1 MIYDMIKS
9 KWDLHI
15 FESGVYQM
23 MNFTKMHGLGNDFI
37 IVTGESKLPDQA
49 SELAIKLCD
58 RFFGIGADGLVYI
71 LPSEK
76 ADFMMRIM
84 NSDGSEAEQCGNA
97 IRCVS
102 KYVFDHNLIQQT
114 EISIETIGAGAQKV
128 QLFIK
133 EGKVDTVRV
142 DMGQPILK
150 GTLVPTTVDQDT
162 VKDYPIEVDGREF
175 RFTAV
180 SMGNPHCVIYVDD
193 AINMDLQTWGP
204 KLETHPMFPRKINVE
219 FVTVKSRDY
228 ADMRVWERGA
238 GPTLACGTGAC
249 ATLVASVLNGLTD
262 REAIVSLKG
271 GHLFIEWNES
281 DNHVYMTGPAQEVYK
296 GTVEI

>member
-1 MIYDMIKS
+1 
-9 KWDLHI
+9 
-15 FESGVYQM
+15 

-37 IVTGESKLPDQA
+37 VITGEAKLPA
-49 SELAIKLCD
+49 NAPELAIELCN

-97 IRCVS
+97 IRCVA
-102 KYVFDHNLIQQT
+102 KYVYDHGMIQQT

-128 QLFIK
+128 QLFLK
-133 EGKVDTVRV
+133 DGKVDTVRV

-150 GTLVPTTVDQDT
+150 GTQVPTTVDQDI
-162 VKDYPIEVDGREF
+162 VMDYPIEVDGREF

-193 AINMDLQTWGP
+193 AVNMELQTWGP
-204 KLETHPMFPRKINVE
+204 KLETHPMFPKKINVE
-219 FVTVKSRDY
+219 FVTVKSRNY
-228 ADMRVWERGA
+228 TDMRVWERGA

-249 ATLVASVLNGLTD
+249 ATLVASVLNGFTD
-262 REAIVSLKG
+262 REATVSLKG
-271 GHLFIEWNES
+271 GNLYIEWNEE

-296 GTVEI
+296 GTVA